1 MVVTGIYYALTLT
14 LLGLVTVLLRRPVW
28 GIPFY
33 ILAVFCLYFFRDPDR
48 QIPDGP
54 VAVAPADGK
63 VVAVVPAGDGTAR
76 ISIFLSVFD
85 VHVNRAPV
93 AGRIASVEYKE
104 GQFLVASREA
114 ASERNERNTVT
125 LEGDGTTVVF
135 RQIAGIVARRIL
147 FYKKPGDEVA
157 KGERVG
163 MIQFGSR
170 LDVILGPEWEIVVRE
185 GDRVEAGSSVVA
197 RRREQAT
204 Q

>member
-1 MVVTGIYYALTLT
+1 MVVTGIYYALALT
-14 LLGLVTVLLRRPVW
+14 VLGLVTVLLGRPIW

-33 ILAVFCLYFFRDPDR
+33 GLALFCLYFFRDPER
-48 QIPDGP
+48 EIPDGP

-63 VVAVVPAGDGTAR
+63 VVAVVPAGDGRAR
-76 ISIFLSVFD
+76 ISVFMSVFD

-93 AGRIASVEYKE
+93 AGRIVSVEYKE

-125 LEGDGTTVVF
+125 VEGDGSTVVF
-135 RQIAGIVARRIL
+135 RQIAGLVARRIR
-147 FYKKPGDEVA
+147 FHKKPDDEVA

-170 LDVILGPEWEIVVRE
+170 LDVILGPEWEIVVKE
-185 GDRVEAGSSVVA
+185 GDRVEAGSGVVA
-197 RRREQAT
+197 RRREQAAE
-204 Q
+204 